1 LGYIKKYKLTGNSLL
16 ELEKALRNAVANN
29 QIDQIDDVKFLCS
42 PLIKLDINAA
52 GPLSGKTALHVAAEK
67 NHIEIIKFLLEK
79 SADSTRRDKDGKI
92 PEGYVTTE
100 ACKGSAK
107 EPPKSIA

>member
-1 LGYIKKYKLTGNSLL
+1 MRSRIIS
-16 ELEKALRNAVANN
+16 
-29 QIDQIDDVKFLCS
+29 S

-52 GPLSGKTALHVAAEK
+52 GPLSGKTALHVAVEK

-92 PEGYVTTE
+92 PEDYVTTE
-100 ACKGSAK
+100 ACRRIFLELVDLSVVGC
-107 EPPKSIA
+107 E